1 MKSLRLLIALTF
13 ASQFLPSSYG
23 ATYYVS
29 PAGSD
34 GNSGTS
40 SAPLLT
46 IQRAAN
52 MVNPGDTVVV
62 RDGTYSNA
70 AASGTG
76 SKLITMTRGGT
87 ASSWVTFMA
96 EHTWGAVVDGLN
108 NTTAE
113 GWSFAANYIR
123 VQGFEVKGFSDDAF
137 SNYGGGQYISIMDN
151 NIHDM
156 GRYCATT
163 GIGRDGIY
171 LGHDNVTVE
180 RNVIHDIGRYAPGE
194 NGCTNSLY
202 YQTNDHGIYV
212 SGANNVMIRNN
223 IFYRNLHGWSVHVY
237 PTAINNLSVL
247 NNTFAF
253 ANTWAS
259 GYVILAA
266 GVTNSRID
274 NNIFY
279 QANTAGVHYYV
290 TTGFAGLAINNNIT
304 YQATI
309 ADAAPSG
316 VSMSGNKDNTN
327 PLLANPSSYDF
338 RLTSGSPAIDGG
350 LTLADVPNDYTG
362 LARPQGAGY
371 DQGAFE
377 FAAQQFADL
386 TIAAT
391 HSGSFTQGQTGATY
405 TISVSNAGVGP
416 TVGTVTVTD
425 ALPTGLTATGLS
437 GTGWSCTLSPVS
449 CGRSDG
455 LASGGSYPAITLTA
469 SVAANAASSITNTA
483 TVSGGGEVNTSNDTA
498 TDPTTVNAVVA
509 PPEAPQSGTYYV
521 SPTGSDSNPG
531 SSSAPFKT
539 IQRAANLVNPGD
551 TVIVR
556 DGTYSNAAATG
567 VGSKLIT
574 MSRGGTASSWVT
586 FMAEHTWG
594 AVIDGLSNTT
604 AEGWSFGASYIR
616 VQGFEVKGFSDD
628 AFSNYGGG
636 QHLDIVGNHIHDM
649 GRYCTTTGIGR
660 DGIYLSSSNVTVEQN
675 VIHDIGRYA
684 PGENGCSNSA
694 YYQTNDHAIYVSGA
708 NNVMIR
714 NNVFYRNVRGW
725 SIQVY
730 PNAVDNLSI
739 LNNTFA
745 FPNPW
750 EPGHIIVA
758 APVTNSRIDNNVFY
772 QPTTAGVHFYTT
784 SGFSNLTLSNNITHQ
799 GTIADATP
807 AGVTKSANKDNTDP
821 MLANPSG
828 YDFRLTSGSPA
839 IDTGVMLA
847 DVPQDYAGLARPQGA
862 GYDLGAFEFAGS
874 SGSSGGTGGT
884 GGTGDTGGSGAPQPA
899 DLTIAMTHSG
909 SFTQGQTGGTYTI
922 SVSNAGAG
930 PTAGIVTVTDA
941 MPSGMTTADLR
952 GSGWTCSLSGGCTRN
967 DVLAAGGSYPPITV
981 TVSVSGK
988 ASGSLTNTATVSGGG
1003 EVNTSNDTAT
1013 DPTTVQASGLGRKNK
1028 H

>member
-1 MKSLRLLIALTF
+1 VI
-13 ASQFLPSSYG
+13 
-23 ATYYVS
+23 
-29 PAGSD
+29 
-34 GNSGTS
+34 
-40 SAPLLT
+40 
-46 IQRAAN
+46 
-52 MVNPGDTVVV
+52 
-62 RDGTYSNA
+62 
-70 AASGTG
+70 
-76 SKLITMTRGGT
+76 
-87 ASSWVTFMA
+87 
-96 EHTWGAVVDGLN
+96 DGLN

-113 GWSFAANYIR
+113 GWSFAASYIR

-137 SNYGGGQYISIMDN
+137 SNYSGGQYISIMDN

-202 YQTNDHGIYV
+202 YQTNDHAIYI
-212 SGANNVMIRNN
+212 SGANNVTIRNN
-223 IFYRNLHGWSVHVY
+223 IFYRNQHGWSVHVY

-253 ANTWAS
+253 PNTWVS

-290 TTGFAGLAINNNIT
+290 TSGFTNLAINNNIT

-309 ADAAPSG
+309 ADATPSG

-338 RLTSGSPAIDGG
+338 RLTSGSPAIDAG

-371 DQGAFE
+371 DLGAFE
-377 FAAQQFADL
+377 FAASATQPADL
-386 TIAAT
+386 TIT
-391 HSGSFTQGQTGATY
+391 ESHSGSFTQGQTGATY
-405 TISVSNAGVGP
+405 TISVSNAGAGA
-416 TVGTVTVTD
+416 TAGTVTVTD
-425 ALPTGLTATGLS
+425 ALPSGLTATGLS
-437 GTGWSCTLSPVS
+437 GSGWSCTLSTLT
-449 CGRSDG
+449 CTRNDA

-469 SVAANAASSITNTA
+469 SVAANAPSSITNTA
-483 TVSGGGEVNTSNDTA
+483 TVSGGGEVNTSNNTA
-498 TDPTTVNAVVA
+498 TDPTTVTAVVA
-509 PPEAPQSGTYYV
+509 PPEPPQSGTYYV

-556 DGTYSNAAATG
+556 DGTYSNAAASG

-594 AVIDGLSNTT
+594 AVIDGLNNTT
-604 AEGWSFGASYIR
+604 AEGWSFAASYIR
-616 VQGFEVKGFSDD
+616 VQGFEVTGFSDD

-636 QHLDIVGNHIHDM
+636 QYLDIVGNHIHDM

-684 PGENGCSNSA
+684 PGENGCTNSA

-714 NNVFYRNVRGW
+714 NNVFYRNLRGW

-730 PNAVDNLSI
+730 PNPVDNLSI

-758 APVTNSRIDNNVFY
+758 AAVTNSRIDNNIFY
-772 QPTTAGVHFYTT
+772 QPNAAGVHFYTT
-784 SGFSNLTLSNNITHQ
+784 SGYSNLTLSNNITHQ
-799 GTIADATP
+799 GTISDATP
-807 AGVTKSANKDNTDP
+807 SGVAISNNKDNMNP

-839 IDTGVMLA
+839 IDTGMMLA

-874 SGSSGGTGGT
+874 SGGSGGSGGTQG
-884 GGTGDTGGSGAPQPA
+884 A
-899 DLTIAMTHSG
+899 DLTITATHSG
-909 SFTQGQTGGTYTI
+909 SFTMGQTGATYTI

-930 PTAGIVTVTDA
+930 PTVGTVTVTDA
-941 MPSGMTTADLR
+941 LPSGLTAIALS
-952 GSGWTCSLSGGCTRN
+952 GSGWTCTLPATCTRN
-967 DVLAAGGSYPPITV
+967 DVLAAGGTYPPITLP
-981 TVSVSGK
+981 VSVGWKTPNSI
-988 ASGSLTNTATVSGGG
+988 TNTATVSGGG

-1013 DPTTVQASGLGRKNK
+1013 DSTTVQASGPGRSNK
-1028 H
+1028 HQ